1 MADRRDTRSILY
13 LILSL
18 SVALSLT
25 ACTGAT
31 ITAPPP
37 PTTPPT
43 APPPSPTIPPPPSP
57 TTVPTTPTT
66 APVDKWSLGT
76 NGTQLRGANI
86 YQRRVFDEL
95 DEGFLGPG
103 PLGPPYTQADF
114 DALAAAGANYVNFSV
129 PGLFTVQPP
138 YEPDPDVIETIDQL
152 LEMAANAGLYVVLSA
167 RSGPQRSEFS
177 ILRDGAGDWFGY
189 EYLIEKV
196 WEDTEAQVA
205 WAEMWRYTAERYRDN
220 PIVVGYDLMVEPNAN
235 DILDLWDP
243 DEFYAQYGGKTY
255 DWNTWYPPIVEAIRE
270 VDPDT
275 PILVGG
281 MGYSGLE
288 WLSYLQVVDDPHIV
302 YTFHQY
308 EPFAYTHQDPEEG
321 LTNTYPGHFDA
332 DWDDE
337 AEDVNRSWLDSFF
350 ALGDLYAAEHGVP
363 IAVNECGVMRWEPGA
378 ADFMRDQLDLFEE
391 RGWNVAVWMW
401 YPDWP
406 PLATP
411 DGDHDFNFRFG
422 PDPNNLVSTPNDLF
436 SVYQEFWS
444 RNTAHPT
451 P

>member
-1 MADRRDTRSILY
+1 
-13 LILSL
+13 
-18 SVALSLT
+18 
-25 ACTGAT
+25 
-31 ITAPPP
+31 
-37 PTTPPT
+37 PTTPP
-43 APPPSPTIPPPPSP
+43 A
-57 TTVPTTPTT
+57 
-66 APVDKWSLGT
+66 DEWSLWVDGT
-76 NGTQLRGANI
+76 HLRGANI

-114 DALAAAGANYVNFSV
+114 DALAAAGANYVNLSV

-138 YEPDPDVIETIDQL
+138 YEPDPDVVATVDRL
-152 LEMAANAGLYVVLSA
+152 LEMAASADLYVVLSA
-167 RSGPQRSEFS
+167 RTGPLRSEFS

-196 WEDTEAQVA
+196 WEDTEAQAA
-205 WAEMWRYTAERYRDN
+205 WAAMWRYTAERYRDN
-220 PIVVGYDLMVEPNAN
+220 PIVIGYDLMVEPNSN
-235 DILDLWDP
+235 DILDIWDP
-243 DEFYAQYGGKTY
+243 DEFYRQYGGTTY
-255 DWNTWYPPIVEAIRE
+255 DWNTWYPPIVQAIRE

-288 WLSYLQVVDDPHIV
+288 WLPYLQPVDDPRVV

-308 EPFAYTHQDPEEG
+308 EPFVYTHQEPGEG
-321 LTNTYPGHFDA
+321 LTNTYPGRFDA
-332 DWDDE
+332 DWDEE
-337 AEDVNRSWLDSFF
+337 AEDVNRAWLDSFF
-350 ALGDLYAAEHGVP
+350 ALGDLYAAQYGVP
-363 IAVNECGVMRWEPGA
+363 LAVNECGVMRWEPGA
-378 ADFMRDQLDLFEE
+378 ADFMRDQLDLFER

-422 PDPNNLVSTPNDLF
+422 PDPANLTPTSNDLF
-436 SVYQEFWS
+436 AVYREFWS
-444 RNTAHPT
+444 HNTLRPSGRR
-451 P
+451 